1 MTIEKMHS
9 ITKMLDLL
17 GKTEHIFFMSKEEFD
32 KEFDFVVGTHPKY
45 TFVADP
51 SVTFDDTVSTL
62 IFDGIKFHIIDPD
75 NLKSVVKHL
84 PIAGAAIDIDPIVGM
99 VV

>member
-9 ITKMLDLL
+9 ISRVLDLL
-17 GKTEHIFFMSKEEFD
+17 GETEHIFFMSKEEFD
-32 KEFDFVVGTHPKY
+32 KDFDFVVGTYPKY
-45 TFVADP
+45 TFVIDP

-62 IFDGIKFHIIDPD
+62 IFDGIKFHIIDPA

-84 PIAGAAIDIDPIVGM
+84 PISGAAIDIEPIV
-99 VV
+99 